1 MQERTRI
8 LIASH
13 YAGRRYGVA
22 TVELT
27 VACTLLSALF
37 GIGGALFVRVYRIG
51 QDAHYRSIA
60 LQEVANELEA
70 QLKQPDSQRAE
81 LPKDRRPSEAVLHRW
96 PDAKFL
102 YREAQDSLGTR
113 VTVELVLNPDPLA
126 KTIQLSGWIVDE
138 QSSTRSE
145 Q

>member
-1 MQERTRI
+1 MQEQTRTSI
-8 LIASH
+8 LSH
-13 YAGRRYGVA
+13 YASRRYGVS

-27 VACTLLSALF
+27 VACTILSALF

-70 QLKQPDSQRAE
+70 HLKQTESQRAE
-81 LPKDRRPSEAVLHRW
+81 LSQDRKPSEAVLHRW
-96 PDAKFL
+96 PEAKFL
-102 YREAQDSLGTR
+102 YREVKDSLGTR
-113 VTVELVLNPDPLA
+113 ITVELVLNPDPLA
-126 KTIQLSGWIVDE
+126 KTIQLSGWIVDD

-145 Q
+145 P